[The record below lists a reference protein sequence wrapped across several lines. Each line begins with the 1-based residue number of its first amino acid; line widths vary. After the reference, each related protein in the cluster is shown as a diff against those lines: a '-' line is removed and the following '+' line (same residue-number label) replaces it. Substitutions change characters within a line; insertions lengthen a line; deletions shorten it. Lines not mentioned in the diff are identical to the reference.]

1 MVVSSYWEGTAV
13 RIDEPSLFH
22 ERMDKKMRGVFDIV
36 GPVMIGPSSSHTAG
50 AVRLGLMA
58 RAILGEEPVRAG
70 LQLTGSFAQT
80 YRGHGTDKALAAG
93 ILGFAPDDVRIRDA
107 LCLAPSMGLELVVQK
122 VDIPDVPPNTAII
135 HLTGADGRTVK
146 VQGSSVGGG
155 SIRITGIDRFSV
167 ELTGELPALITIHRD
182 QPGVMMRV
190 TSILAEE
197 GLNIAFMRLSRQHR
211 GEMAMMIL
219 ELDELPSPA
228 AVEACQQL
236 DVIEQA
242 FAVPAIE

>member
-1 MVVSSYWEGTAV
+1 MSRPFFMRGWGK
-13 RIDEPSLFH
+13 R
-22 ERMDKKMRGVFDIV
+22 MRGVFDIV

-70 LQLTGSFAQT
+70 IQLTGSFART

-93 ILGFAPDDVRIRDA
+93 ILGLSPDDIRIREA
-107 LCLAPSMGLELVVQK
+107 LVIAPAMGLEIAFQK
-122 VDIPDVPPNTAII
+122 VDIPDAPPNTAII
-135 HLTGADGRTVK
+135 HLTGAEGRTVK
-146 VQGSSVGGG
+146 VQGASVGGG
-155 SIRITGIDRFSV
+155 SIRITEIDRFQV
-167 ELTGELPALITIHRD
+167 DLTGELPALITIHRD
-182 QPGVMMRV
+182 RPGVMMQV

-228 AVEACQQL
+228 AVMACQHL
-236 DVIEQA
+236 DVVEQA
-242 FAVPAIE
+242 FAVPSIE

>member
-1 MVVSSYWEGTAV
+1 
-13 RIDEPSLFH
+13 
-22 ERMDKKMRGVFDIV
+22 MRGVFDIV

-70 LQLTGSFAQT
+70 IQLTGSFART

-93 ILGFAPDDVRIRDA
+93 ILGFSPDDDRIREA
-107 LCLAPSMGLELVVQK
+107 LDLAPSLGLELAFQK
-122 VDIPDVPPNTAII
+122 VEIPDVPPNTAILY
-135 HLTGADGRTVK
+135 LTGAGGRMVK
-146 VQGSSVGGG
+146 VQGSSIGGG
-155 SIRITGIDRFSV
+155 NIRITGINRFAV
-167 ELTGELPALITIHRD
+167 ELTGELPALITVHRD
-182 QPGVMMRV
+182 RPGVMMQV
-190 TSILAEE
+190 TSILAKE
-197 GLNIAFMRLSRQHR
+197 GLNIAFMRLFRQRR

-228 AVEACQQL
+228 AVTSCQQL
-236 DVIEQA
+236 EVVEQA

>member
-1 MVVSSYWEGTAV
+1 
-13 RIDEPSLFH
+13 
-22 ERMDKKMRGVFDIV
+22 MRGVFDIV

-70 LQLTGSFAQT
+70 IQLTGSFART

-93 ILGFAPDDVRIRDA
+93 ILGFMPDDVRIREA
-107 LCLAPSMGLELVVQK
+107 LSLAASMGLELAFQK
-122 VDIPDVPPNTAII
+122 VDIPDAPPNTAVI
-135 HLTGADGRTVK
+135 HLTGTEGRTVK
-146 VQGSSVGGG
+146 VQGASVGGG
-155 SIRITGIDRFSV
+155 NIRITGIDRFAV
-167 ELTGELPALITIHRD
+167 DLTGELPALITIHRD

-197 GLNIAFMRLSRQHR
+197 GLNIAFMRLSRQRR

-219 ELDELPSPA
+219 ELDELPSAA
-228 AVEACQQL
+228 AVTACRDL
-236 DVIEQA
+236 DVVEQA
-242 FAVPAIE
+242 FAVPSIE

>member
-1 MVVSSYWEGTAV
+1 
-13 RIDEPSLFH
+13 
-22 ERMDKKMRGVFDIV
+22 MRGVFDIV

-70 LQLTGSFAQT
+70 IQLTGSFART

-93 ILGFAPDDVRIRDA
+93 ILGFSPDDDRIREA
-107 LCLAPSMGLELVVQK
+107 LDLAPSLGLELAFQK
-122 VDIPDVPPNTAII
+122 VEIPDVPPNTAIL
-135 HLTGADGRTVK
+135 HLTGAGGRMVK
-146 VQGSSVGGG
+146 VQGSSIGGG
-155 SIRITGIDRFSV
+155 NIRITGIDRFAV

-182 QPGVMMRV
+182 RPGVMMQV
-190 TSILAEE
+190 TSILAKE
-197 GLNIAFMRLSRQHR
+197 GLNIAFMRLSRQRR

-228 AVEACQQL
+228 AVTSCQQL
-236 DVIEQA
+236 EVVEQA

>member
-1 MVVSSYWEGTAV
+1 
-13 RIDEPSLFH
+13 
-22 ERMDKKMRGVFDIV
+22 MRGVFDIV

-70 LQLTGSFAQT
+70 IQLTGSFART

-93 ILGFAPDDVRIRDA
+93 ILGLSPDDIRIREA
-107 LCLAPSMGLELVVQK
+107 LVIAPAMGLEIAFQK
-122 VDIPDVPPNTAII
+122 VDIPDAPPNTAII
-135 HLTGADGRTVK
+135 HLTGAEGRTVK
-146 VQGSSVGGG
+146 VQGASVGGG
-155 SIRITGIDRFSV
+155 SIRITEIDRFQV
-167 ELTGELPALITIHRD
+167 DLTGELPALITIHRD
-182 QPGVMMRV
+182 RPGVMMQV

-228 AVEACQQL
+228 AVMACQHL
-236 DVIEQA
+236 DVVEQA
-242 FAVPAIE
+242 FAVPSIE